1 MKEIRD
7 IKIDLLTGNKNP
19 IVELFNEITKDTM
32 IIKCDVYHKHGLE
45 FIYHNGGEWIFYQ
58 DCQNGEFWCNYTR
71 YWSLFESNLRLEYGE
86 IQAIT
91 KYLVEEALKREVDTP
106 TKYHIEW
113 RTPVEEALKREVDTP
128 SFLSRLNIL
137 KVEEALKREVG
148 TPSGEYLLGIN
159 RVEEALKREVSTPL
173 SAFHLHSF
181 QVEEALKREVGSVE
195 FVVFTPPPVEEALKR
210 EIGTPHEEYFLLKIK
225 VEEALKREI
234 NQPE

>member
-32 IIKCDVYHKHGLE
+32 IIKCDVYHKHGSE
-45 FIYHNGGEWIFYQ
+45 FIYHKGGEWIFYQ
-58 DCQNGEFWCNYTR
+58 DCQNGEFWCNYKR
-71 YWSLFESNLRLEYGE
+71 YWSLFESNLKLEYQE

-91 KYLVEEALKREVDTP
+91 KYLMEEALKREVGTP
-106 TKYHIEW
+106 RKRSGIFYFSM
-113 RTPVEEALKREVDTP
+113 EEALKREVGTP
-128 SFLSRLNIL
+128 VKFKAIHS

-159 RVEEALKREVSTPL
+159 RVEEALKQEVSTPNR
-173 SAFHLHSF
+173 SYQKSF
-181 QVEEALKREVGSVE
+181 GLVED
-195 FVVFTPPPVEEALKR
+195 ALKR

-225 VEEALKREI
+225 VEDALKREI
-234 NQPE
+234 NQTK